1 MCRRTDL
8 PSAGLIRDLKQRGLL
23 DETLV
28 IWAGEFGRMPISQ
41 NGNGRDHNMHGFT
54 VLMAGGGFKS
64 GYVHGATDEL
74 GYASVEDR
82 VSVPDLMAT
91 ILHQL
96 GLDHDK
102 LSYNVHGVNE
112 TLTDSK
118 VTAAK
123 VVQNLI
129 QKPGAMQP
137 RGSA

>member
-1 MCRRTDL
+1 M
-8 PSAGLIRDLKQRGLL
+8 
-23 DETLV
+23 
-28 IWAGEFGRMPISQ
+28 
-41 NGNGRDHNMHGFT
+41 
-54 VLMAGGGFKS
+54 
-64 GYVHGATDEL
+64 
-74 GYASVEDR
+74 EDR

>member
-1 MCRRTDL
+1 
-8 PSAGLIRDLKQRGLL
+8 
-23 DETLV
+23 
-28 IWAGEFGRMPISQ
+28 
-41 NGNGRDHNMHGFT
+41 
-54 VLMAGGGFKS
+54 
-64 GYVHGATDEL
+64 
-74 GYASVEDR
+74 
-82 VSVPDLMAT
+82 MAT

-123 VVQNLI
+123 VVQNLL

>member
-64 GYVHGATDEL
+64 GYEHGATDEL

>member
-1 MCRRTDL
+1 M
-8 PSAGLIRDLKQRGLL
+8 
-23 DETLV
+23 
-28 IWAGEFGRMPISQ
+28 
-41 NGNGRDHNMHGFT
+41 
-54 VLMAGGGFKS
+54 
-64 GYVHGATDEL
+64 HGATDEL

-102 LSYNVHGVNE
+102 LSYNVNGVNE

-123 VVQNLI
+123 VVQNLL

>member
-41 NGNGRDHNMHGFT
+41 GGNGRDHNPHGFT
-54 VLMAGGGFKS
+54 VLMAGGGFKN

-118 VTAAK
+118 VTAVK